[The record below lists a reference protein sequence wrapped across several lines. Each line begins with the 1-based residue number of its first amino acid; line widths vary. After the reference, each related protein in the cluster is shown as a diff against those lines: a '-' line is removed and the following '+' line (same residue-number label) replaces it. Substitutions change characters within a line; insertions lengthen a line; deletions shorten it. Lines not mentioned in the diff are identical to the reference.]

1 MFIINLLTGIL
12 DCNVTILIIGGWCY
26 FLDDITIIL
35 HRTSEESSSP
45 PQAVSET
52 LIIVMQIKATAAIIN
67 FFMFNSLLY

>member
-35 HRTSEESSSP
+35 HRTSEYTVPCFRNRISLS
-45 PQAVSET
+45 
-52 LIIVMQIKATAAIIN
+52 LIRNTVYKITCYQILN
-67 FFMFNSLLY
+67 LLFRFG